1 MARASMDD
9 GFASSSP
16 SPKILAVA
24 KLIREL
30 DPDAYTMKLEELL
43 YYVQGWSLAWTG
55 NSMFT
60 EAPKNWPM
68 GPVYPTVWFEDKN
81 QTSAISSADLD
92 ELTNEDVDVVHAVV
106 EKYRGISGGQTA
118 ALTHTEQPWAD
129 SRRGLDPQEQGHD
142 DISHDSMMRFFSAVS
157 PENAPTIHRSTL
169 GSWHVP
175 PGDFMAREDRRWA
188 GLLALLGA

>member
-1 MARASMDD
+1 MARAPLDLRS
-9 GFASSSP
+9 ASITP

-24 KLIREL
+24 KLVRDL
-30 DPDAYTMKLEELL
+30 DPDAYTMKLEKLL

-55 NSMFT
+55 NPMFT

-81 QTSAISSADLD
+81 HTSSINDADLS
-92 ELTNEDVDVVHAVV
+92 ELTDEDVDVIHAVV
-106 EKYRGISGGQTA
+106 EKYRGISGGQMA
-118 ALTHTEQPWAD
+118 ALTHTEQPWVD
-129 SRRGLDPQEQGHD
+129 SRRGLAPQEQGHD
-142 DISHDSMMRFFSAVS
+142 YISHDSMMRFFSAVS
-157 PENAPTIHRSTL
+157 SENAPTIHRSTL